1 MAPPKITLSA
11 GISPIEGA
19 IGSFLITLDAPAPE
33 GGLTVDYTTAHS
45 TATKNKDYT
54 FTAGENLTAVTAH
67 NFTIAAGAT
76 TATLNLVATADKVVD
91 LDEIVRI
98 NVAASTNYDVESTV
112 AVFSKAT
119 ELKMG
124 TYPQDVTVAD
134 LNGDGNADLVA
145 AGYDSHTISVRL
157 GKGDGSFT
165 VKTDFWAGRF
175 PTSVVAADFNGDGN
189 EDLAVTNN
197 NHTAHHDAADKVSI
211 LLGDGNGGFAA
222 KTDFEAGGYRQHS
235 ITVADFNG
243 DGNTDLAM
251 VNHSPR
257 HGTVSVLLGDGSG
270 GFTAATVFHVGNF
283 PRSVIVADFN
293 GDGNEDLVTTSGSGY
308 GGKAAILLG
317 DGSGGFAANTG
328 LHAGTRLASAT
339 TADFNGDGN
348 ADLATANYD
357 DTVSVLLGNGKGGF
371 AAKTNFHIRYSSY
384 YSATSVTAADF
395 NGDGNAD
402 LVTTAANYGVSVL
415 LSNGNGGFASETDF
429 KVANN
434 PGSVTAA
441 AADFNG
447 DGNMDLVTAN
457 NKNGNGT
464 VAILL
469 NAHIVMTGAEL
480 SISDDGL
487 YKPRFFYGDNNSP
500 MNDVLNGGHGADQL
514 YGYTMADTLFGG
526 TGNDTLSGNSGADS
540 LLGGWGND
548 LLLGGVG
555 HDKLRGN
562 KGNDILYGGI
572 GHDVLTGGSG
582 SDIFKFTSLPVAANV
597 DKITDFSVVDDTIQL
612 VRSTFIQLSSTGV
625 LDTSMFVIATAAH
638 DSNDHVIYNP
648 TTGALLYDA
657 DGNGADTGIQIATIG
672 LNLALTA
679 ADFVVI

>member
-1 MAPPKITLSA
+1 MALPKITLTA
-11 GISPIEGA
+11 GTSPTEGA
-19 IGSFLITLDAPAPE
+19 MGSFLITLDAPAPE

-98 NVAASTNYDVESTV
+98 NVAASTSYDVESTV

-134 LNGDGNADLVA
+134 LNGDGNMDLVA

-197 NHTAHHDAADKVSI
+197 NHTAHHDAADKVSV

-251 VNHSPR
+251 LNHSPR

-317 DGSGGFAANTG
+317 DGSGGFAANTY
-328 LHAGTRLASAT
+328 LPAGTRLTSAT

-348 ADLATANYD
+348 ADLATTASGRL
-357 DTVSVLLGNGKGGF
+357 SVLLGNGNGGF
-371 AAKTNFHIRYSSY
+371 AAKTHFHIRYSSY
-384 YSATSVTAADF
+384 SVTAADF

-402 LVTTAANYGVSVL
+402 LVTTADNYGVSVL
-415 LSNGNGGFASETDF
+415 LGNGKGDFAVETDF
-429 KVANN
+429 KVSNN
-434 PGSVTAA
+434 PGSVT

-469 NAHIVMTGAEL
+469 NANIVMTGAEL

-487 YKPRFFYGDNNSP
+487 YKPRFIYGDHNSS
-500 MNDVLNGGHGADQL
+500 MNDALNGGLGADRL

-526 TGNDTLSGNSGADS
+526 TGNDMLSGDSGADS

-582 SDIFKFTSLPVAANV
+582 SDIFKLTSLPVATNV

-612 VRSTFIQLSSTGV
+612 VRSTFTQLSSTGV
-625 LDTSMFVIATAAH
+625 LDTSMFVIATTAH
-638 DSNDHVIYNP
+638 DSNDYVIYNP
-648 TTGALLYDA
+648 TTGALFYDA
-657 DGNGADTGIQIATIG
+657 DGSGAGAGVQIATIG
-672 LNLALTA
+672 VNLALTA
-679 ADFVVI
+679 ADFVVV